1 MVAKSTYE
9 NKEHRAIVKEAV
21 AKKLSRGVKA
31 SVSYGVAGAAEVGV
45 SVEA

>member
-9 NKEHRAIVKEAV
+9 NKEDRAKVKRAV
-21 AKKLSRGVKA
+21 ANKLSRGVKA
-31 SVSYGVAGAAEVGV
+31 SVSYGVAGAAEVGA